1 MDLATLMKIQITA
14 DEKRGF
20 PVKFSAD
27 RERVTQLTKDLIGL
41 FGEVG
46 EFSNL
51 LKKIEI
57 KLDHPAYDG
66 PSLTESRDQLR
77 EEVID
82 SLIYL
87 MRLAAI
93 LETDLEA
100 ELLRKIQINQERY
113 KSLEPN

>member
-20 PVKFSAD
+20 PVKFSGD
-27 RERVTQLTKDLIGL
+27 RERITQLMKDLIGL
-41 FGEVG
+41 FGEIG

-57 KLDHPAYDG
+57 KLEHPAYDG

-87 MRLAAI
+87 IRLAAI

-100 ELLRKIQINQERY
+100 ELFKKIQINHERY
-113 KSLEPN
+113 KSLEQN

>member
-14 DEKRGF
+14 DERRGF
-20 PVKFSAD
+20 PAKFGGD
-27 RERVTQLTKDLIGL
+27 RETVGQLMKDLIGL

-66 PSLTESRDQLR
+66 PSLMESRDQLR

-82 SLIYL
+82 SFIYL

-93 LETDLEA
+93 LETDLER
-100 ELLRKIQINQERY
+100 ELFKKLQINQERY
-113 KSLEPN
+113 RRLERN